1 MTKKQLDNLSSMSL
15 QQALLRAF
23 DAGCS
28 YGIASHIDF
37 VQNQPDRTTVCD
49 TLLKL
54 IRPDTI
60 ANNSDAVKS
69 SQVLDGSAM
78 IPDELINGYIN
89 HLSWSDKALEREK
102 TLVIC
107 NIRGFGN
114 WLRTHMYGLYNQI
127 YRKPTG

>member
-54 IRPDTI
+54 YVR
-60 ANNSDAVKS
+60 
-69 SQVLDGSAM
+69 
-78 IPDELINGYIN
+78 IPLLITLTPLN
-89 HLSWSDKALEREK
+89 HR
-102 TLVIC
+102 
-107 NIRGFGN
+107 RF
-114 WLRTHMYGLYNQI
+114 
-127 YRKPTG
+127 